1 MLSYHSCWKQSI
13 LHCFFS
19 IVMKCSTAN
28 EWFVTSFYV
37 WYKTKIITKIP
48 QKDIR
53 AQKVQK
59 ESYGLFRMTYCKLHE
74 EGYMDWIID
83 KYKREKDMGI
93 QLFKNLWLLA
103 ILVQL
108 EVSILVSNIW
118 IPRSTIIF
126 LHIEMSKNVQQDYD
140 IV

>member
-1 MLSYHSCWKQSI
+1 
-13 LHCFFS
+13 
-19 IVMKCSTAN
+19 
-28 EWFVTSFYV
+28 
-37 WYKTKIITKIP
+37 
-48 QKDIR
+48 
-53 AQKVQK
+53 
-59 ESYGLFRMTYCKLHE
+59 
-74 EGYMDWIID
+74 MDWIID